1 MKRIYATDLTDA
13 EWEALEPHVPAP
25 NKRGR
30 PRTHS
35 PREILDAVFYVL
47 KSGCPWRL
55 LPRDFPPWETV
66 YWWFGKWRTDGT
78 FERLNAA
85 LRRLLRVRS
94 GRDPLPSA
102 GIADSQTTKT
112 TGVGGEQRGY
122 DGNKKVR
129 GRKRHLLVDTEGLV
143 LKAKVHSAKVP
154 DQDGLRLLLESARIG
169 LSRLKHLWVD
179 AGYQG
184 RGRRWAEEVMG
195 LSVEVVRKPPKP
207 VAEEVA
213 KVWAEEWTKE
223 GKEID
228 WQRLM
233 PPRGYMAL
241 PRRWVV
247 ERTFSWL
254 SQNRRMSKDY
264 ERLCASAEAFVYAA
278 MIRLM
283 VRRLARA

>member
-1 MKRIYATDLTDA
+1 MEKCYATDLSDD
-13 EWEALEPHVPAP
+13 EWECLKLHVPAA
-25 NKRGR
+25 NKLGR
-30 PRTHS
+30 PRTHGT
-35 PREILDAVFYVL
+35 RAILDAVFYIL

-55 LPRDFPPWETV
+55 LPKDFPPWETV
-66 YWWFGKWRTDGT
+66 YWWFRRWRADGT

-85 LRRLLRVRS
+85 LREQLRVRL
-94 GRDPLPSA
+94 GRNPLPSA

-154 DQDGLRLLLESARIG
+154 DQDGLRLLLESAQSGLAR
-169 LSRLKHLWVD
+169 LSRLWVA
-179 AGYQG
+179 AGYEG

-195 LSVEVVRKPPKP
+195 LSVEIVRKPPRP
-207 VAEEVA
+207 VPEEVA
-213 KVWAEEWTKE
+213 KRWAREWAKE
-223 GKEID
+223 GMKLD

-233 PPRGYMAL
+233 APRGYVAL

-254 SQNRRMSKDY
+254 SQNRRMSLWTTRGY
-264 ERLCASAEAFVYAA
+264 V
-278 MIRLM
+278 
-283 VRRLARA
+283 LARRRSSTLR